1 MKKSILLMILV
12 LSGISLI
19 SSGCSRHLRAASN
32 NHKADKNTENKGD
45 DDADYAV
52 REEITQNYTF
62 APDANVGVYGI
73 NGSVDVTT
81 SDSTKAEI
89 HILRL
94 AHSKEVL
101 ENKKTIITFENNSLN
116 IEGNRRK
123 NSGIWDLVTGN
134 DDMRVRV
141 TLKLP
146 RNIEIETSG
155 INGRVN
161 LGEIDGRVSAHG
173 VNGKITIAKAS
184 GSTEFSGVNGKIEA
198 TIAKLNKDGISIH
211 GVNGNIDLK
220 FLDEVNA
227 NIEAHGLNGRINA
240 ELPNVQV
247 KEQKHSNF
255 SAVVGNGGPNI
266 EVNGTNGNVWLSS
279 AKNKV
284 SATPKSEVKGS

>member
-1 MKKSILLMILV
+1 MKKSILITILV
-12 LSGISLI
+12 LSGMSLI
-19 SSGCSRHLRAASN
+19 TSGCSRHLKAAAN
-32 NHKADKNTENKGD
+32 NHKAENKGD
-45 DDADYAV
+45 DDSDYAA

-62 APDANVGVYGI
+62 APDAKVDVYGI

-81 SDSTKAEI
+81 TNGDKAEI

-94 AHSKEVL
+94 ARNKEAF
-101 ENKKTIITFENNSLN
+101 ENHKTTIQFENNELT
-116 IEGNRRK
+116 IEGNRKK

-146 RNIEIETSG
+146 RNIEFATSG
-155 INGRVN
+155 VNGRVN
-161 LGEIDGRVSAHG
+161 LGEIEGHVEAHG
-173 VNGKITIAKAS
+173 INGKITIAKAV

-227 NIEAHGLNGRINA
+227 NIEAHGLNGRVNA

-255 SAVVGNGGPNI
+255 SAIVGSGGPTI

-279 AKNKV
+279 AKSNV